1 MAQKIAPC
9 GLPPCRA
16 HATAGDPPR
25 PIMPANGVEAF
36 TQTVWSY
43 STMVG
48 RVANLV
54 VLSSAAPDIA
64 IIDQKPVNS
73 TFSKTAAY

>member
-1 MAQKIAPC
+1 
-9 GLPPCRA
+9 
-16 HATAGDPPR
+16 
-25 PIMPANGVEAF
+25 MPANGVEAF